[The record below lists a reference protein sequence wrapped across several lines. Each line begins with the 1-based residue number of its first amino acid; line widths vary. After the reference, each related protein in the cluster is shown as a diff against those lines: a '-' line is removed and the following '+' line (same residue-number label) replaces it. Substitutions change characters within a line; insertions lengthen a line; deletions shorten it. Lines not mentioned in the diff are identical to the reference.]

1 MSKVKL
7 STNKT
12 VRPFIYC
19 YTTPNDISHTGW
31 CKIGYTEDDVL
42 TRIKKQTHTSDTE
55 VKLEWYSVALFDN
68 GETFTDKQFHLYL
81 NKLGILQKSGHEWFQ
96 IDPNKA
102 KQLLN
107 TFKEM
112 RLPDDE
118 VVEYVLREEQKAA
131 VELAKAYMPTSEKK
145 ELLVNAKPRFGKTL
159 TVYDY
164 CKEIDAHHILIL
176 TNRPVIATSWYND
189 YVKFIGSNSEYAF
202 VSNCESV
209 KHKPYCSTRKQY
221 TEDLISNKKQ
231 RCIEF
236 VSLQDLKGSKWFGGH
251 FDKLKEVADID
262 WDILIVDESHEGVD
276 TFKTNVAFKQI
287 KRKETIYLSGTPFKQ
302 LANSRFSKDAIFN
315 WTYAEEQEKK
325 ANWNYEEDGVN
336 PYEDLPQLNLYT
348 YRLPDMFSDENRME
362 SEVDRSYLYDLNEF
376 FKTNEKGKFVNDKDV
391 DHFLDTITSVEKY
404 PLSDDITKSQISHSL
419 WLLDRVDAAKALAK
433 KIQTHPGFVDY
444 KIVVAA
450 GDGKIDSDEKADK
463 AFDKVIDAIKK
474 HDKTITISVGQ
485 LTTGVTVP
493 EWSAVFML
501 SNIASPALYI
511 QAAFRAQNPCLIS
524 QGNGSFI
531 RKENAYV
538 FDFDPARTLD
548 IMAQF
553 ANGLYAD
560 TAAGRGTAQ
569 DRAINIEKLIKYFPI
584 IGENDDGE
592 LVSYTPE
599 DVMTIPSKIH
609 SREIVRH
616 GFMSNFLF
624 QNVGRIF
631 NDPKAMDI
639 LGNVKEHKGA
649 NHTAPS
655 TENLS
660 YDENGQTVVPEDTIQ
675 DVIDQVQTQVD
686 TALPEEEHENQLAE
700 MGQQLKDSGSFLDTL
715 RGMQSSPSQEVQQK
729 RDTAVENFANE
740 RAEQIKDAISTA
752 IGSHYQ
758 GNAIFNTKKIEKDII
773 ERYKARIAEAKIQH
787 DIEVE
792 RMRVEHAEKMKQQMT
807 TAGAQQCVADYKAA
821 QEQQTFEFECQ
832 LIVIENTFKKDI
844 VQETITDIETKT
856 QQKVNKKAEEDFAFP
871 KLRAFSRSIPAF
883 LMAYGSKDTTCDKFG
898 EIIPK
903 NIFKEMTGIELDDY
917 MYFIEQQYF
926 NEITFNDAIKEF
938 FNVREKLANY
948 FDETSTEDIFDYI
961 PPQKTNQIFTPK
973 KVVAQMVDMLA
984 DNNPGCFD
992 DDSKTFID
1000 LYMKSG
1006 LYIAEIV
1013 KRLFRSPAMKAKYPD
1028 RMDRLKH
1035 IFKHQVYGLA
1045 PTEIIYNI
1053 AKNFVLGFDDDL
1065 GEIEHNLK
1073 QFDATPYAADGTLSE
1088 KLDEL
1093 FKKQEDVVLEDNAL
1107 EEDT

>member
-1 MSKVKL
+1 MNL
-7 STNKT
+7 QTNKT
-12 VRPFIYC
+12 IRPFIYC

-31 CKIGYTEDDVL
+31 CKIGYTEDDVQ

-55 VKLEWYSVALFDN
+55 VKLEWFSVALFDN
-68 GETFTDKQFHLYL
+68 GETFTDKQFHMYL
-81 NKLGILQKSGHEWFQ
+81 NKLGIVQKSGHEWFQ
-96 IDPNKA
+96 IEPNKA

-131 VELAKAYMPTSEKK
+131 VELAKAYMPTAEKK

-164 CKEIDAHHILIL
+164 CKEINAHNILIL

-189 YVKFIGSNSEYAF
+189 YVKFIGADSEYAF
-202 VSNCESV
+202 ISNCESV

-221 TEDLISNKKQ
+221 TEDLISNKKK

-287 KRKETIYLSGTPFKQ
+287 KRRETIYLSGTPFKQ

-348 YRLPDMFSDENRME
+348 YRLPDMFSDENRMD
-362 SEVDRSYLYDLNEF
+362 SEADRSYLYDLNEF

-404 PLSDDITKSQISHSL
+404 PLSDDVTKSQISHSL

-433 KIQTHPGFVDY
+433 KMQIHPGFVDY

-450 GDGKIDSDEKADK
+450 GDGKIDSDDKADK
-463 AFDKVIDAIKK
+463 AFDKVIEAIEK

-569 DRAINIEKLIKYFPI
+569 DRAVNIEKLIKYFPI

-592 LVSYTPE
+592 LVSYSPE

-631 NDPKAMDI
+631 NDPKAMQI
-639 LGNVKEHKGA
+639 LGDVKEHKNA

-655 TENLS
+655 TDNLS
-660 YDENGQTVVPEDTIQ
+660 YDENGQTVVPNNRINDA
-675 DVIDQVQTQVD
+675 VDQVQGAVD
-686 TALPEEEHENQLAE
+686 AALPQEEQASQLVN
-700 MGQQLKDSGSFLDTL
+700 MGQQLNTSKGFLDSL
-715 RGMQSSPSQEVQQK
+715 REMQSPPSEDVKKK
-729 RDTAVENFANE
+729 RDTAVEDFVNE
-740 RAEQIKDAISTA
+740 RTTQVKDAIVSA

-758 GNAIFNTKKIEKDII
+758 NNAIFNTKKIEKDII
-773 ERYKARIAEAKIQH
+773 DRYRARIVEAKIQH
-787 DIEVE
+787 DIAVE
-792 RMRVEHAEKMKQQMT
+792 RMRVEHAEKMKQQLT
-807 TAGAQQCVADYKAA
+807 PDDAKQCVADYKAA

-832 LIVIENTFKKDI
+832 LVVIENTFKKDI
-844 VQETITDIETKT
+844 VKETITDIETKT
-856 QQKVNKKAEEDFAFP
+856 QEKANKKAEEDFAFP

-883 LMAYGSKDTTCDKFG
+883 LMAYGTKDTTCDKFG
-898 EIIPK
+898 EIIPQ

-938 FNVREKLANY
+938 FNMREKLANY

-973 KVVAQMVDMLA
+973 KVVSMMVDMLEE
-984 DNNPGCFD
+984 NNPGCFD
-992 DDSKTFID
+992 DDKKTFID

-1013 KRLFRSPAMKAKYPD
+1013 KRLFRSPTMKAKYPD
-1028 RMDRLKH
+1028 NTDRLKH

-1053 AKNFVLGFDDDL
+1053 AKNFVLGFDDNL
-1065 GEIEHNLK
+1065 GEIEHNLR
-1073 QFDATPYAADGTLSE
+1073 QFDATPYAANGTLE
-1088 KLDEL
+1088 EELDKLFLNCGTNVIGRTE
-1093 FKKQEDVVLEDNAL
+1093 FE
-1107 EEDT
+1107 

>member
-1 MSKVKL
+1 MNL
-7 STNKT
+7 QTNKT

-31 CKIGYTEDDVL
+31 CKIGYTEDDIQ

-55 VKLEWYSVALFDN
+55 VKLEWFSVALFDN
-68 GETFTDKQFHLYL
+68 GETFTDKQFHMYL
-81 NKLGILQKSGHEWFQ
+81 NKLGITQKSGHEWFQ
-96 IDPNKA
+96 IEPDKA
-102 KQLLN
+102 KKLLN
-107 TFKEM
+107 NFKEM
-112 RLPDDE
+112 RLPDEE

-131 VELAKAYMPTSEKK
+131 VEQAKAYMPTADKK
-145 ELLVNAKPRFGKTL
+145 ELLLNAKPRFGKTL

-164 CKEIDAHHILIL
+164 CKEIDAHNILIL

-189 YVKFIGSNSEYAF
+189 YVKFIGVDSEYSF
-202 VSNCESV
+202 VSHCDSV
-209 KHKPYCSTRKQY
+209 KNKQYCSSRAQY
-221 TEDLISNKKQ
+221 LKDVLEKKKT

-251 FDKLKEVADID
+251 FDKLREVADME

-276 TFKTNVAFKQI
+276 TFKTNIAFKQI

-325 ANWNYEEDGVN
+325 ANWNYEENGAN

-348 YRLPDMFSDENRME
+348 YRLPDMFSDENRIE
-362 SEVDRSYLYDLNEF
+362 SETDRSYLYDLNEF
-376 FKTNEKGKFVNDKDV
+376 FKTNEKGKFINDKDV
-391 DHFLDTITSVEKY
+391 DHFLDTITSIEKY
-404 PLSDDITKSQISHSL
+404 PLSDETTKSQISHSL

-433 KIQTHPGFVDY
+433 KMQTHPGFVDY

-463 AFDKVIDAIKK
+463 AFDKVIDAIKR

-501 SNIASPALYI
+501 SNIASPSLYI
-511 QAAFRAQNPCLIS
+511 QAAFRAQNPCLIN
-524 QGNGSFI
+524 QGNGSFV

-560 TAAGRGTAQ
+560 TAAGKGTAQ

-631 NDPKAMDI
+631 NDPKAMSI
-639 LGNVKEHKGA
+639 LGNVKEHKGT
-649 NHTAPS
+649 NHTAPA
-655 TENLS
+655 TDELN
-660 YDENGQTVVPEDTIQ
+660 YDENGQTVVQDDKIQ
-675 DVIDQVQTQVD
+675 NAVTQVQEDVD
-686 TALPEEEHENQLAE
+686 TSLSKEEHANQLVN
-700 MGQQLKDSGSFLDTL
+700 MGQQLNTSQSFLDSL
-715 RGMQSSPSQEVQQK
+715 REMQSPPSEDVKAK
-729 RDTAVENFANE
+729 RDAAVENFVNE
-740 RAEQIKDAISTA
+740 RTEQVKDAIVTA
-752 IGSHYQ
+752 IGKQYQ

-773 ERYKARIAEAKIQH
+773 DRYRSRIAEAKIQH
-787 DIEVE
+787 DIDVE
-792 RMRVEHAEKMKQQMT
+792 RMRVEHAEKMKQQLT
-807 TAGAQQCVADYKAA
+807 TEEAQQCVADYKAA
-821 QEQQTFEFECQ
+821 QEKQTFEFECQ

-844 VQETITDIETKT
+844 VTETVTDIETRT
-856 QQKVNKKAEEDFAFP
+856 QEKVNKKAEEDFAFP

-883 LMAYGSKDTTCDKFG
+883 LMAYGTRDTTCDKFG
-898 EIIPK
+898 DIIPK

-917 MYFIEQQYF
+917 MYFIDQQYF

-938 FNVREKLANY
+938 FNVRDKLANY
-948 FDETSTEDIFDYI
+948 FIDSQNEDIFDYI

-973 KVVAQMVDMLA
+973 KVVAMMVDMLEE
-984 DNNPGCFD
+984 NNPGCFD
-992 DDSKTFID
+992 DPDKTFID

-1013 KRLFRSPAMKAKYPD
+1013 KRLYRSEEMKRLFPD
-1028 RMDRLKH
+1028 DTERLKH
-1035 IFKHQVYGLA
+1035 IFKNQVYGLA
-1045 PTEIIYNI
+1045 PTEIIFNI
-1053 AKNFVLGFDDDL
+1053 AKNFVLGFDDDV
-1065 GEIEHNLK
+1065 GIIEHNLK
-1073 QFDATPYAADGTLSE
+1073 PFDATPYAANGTLE
-1088 KLDEL
+1088 QELDKLFSKCDM
-1093 FKKQEDVVLEDNAL
+1093 
-1107 EEDT
+1107 

>member
-1 MSKVKL
+1 MKRSLKL

-19 YTTPNDISHTGW
+19 YTTPNDISHNGW
-31 CKIGYTEDDVL
+31 CKIGYTEDDVQ
-42 TRIKKQTHTSDTE
+42 TRIKQQTYTSDTE
-55 VKLEWYSVALFDN
+55 VKLEWYTVALFDN
-68 GETFTDKQFHLYL
+68 GETFTDKHFHMYL
-81 NKLGILQKSGHEWFQ
+81 NKLNIPQKSGHEWFQ
-96 IDPNKA
+96 ITPDRA
-102 KQLLN
+102 KKLLN

-112 RLPDDE
+112 RLPDEE

-131 VELAKAYMPTSEKK
+131 VELAKAYMPAAEKK
-145 ELLVNAKPRFGKTL
+145 ELLLNAKPRFGKTL

-164 CKEIDAHHILIL
+164 CKEINAHHILIL

-189 YVKFIGSNSEYAF
+189 YVKFIGVDSEYAF
-202 VSNCESV
+202 VSNCDSV
-209 KHKPYCSTRKQY
+209 KNKPYCATRKQY
-221 TEDLISNKKQ
+221 TQDLINNKKK

-251 FDKLKEVADID
+251 FDKLKEVADIE

-276 TFKTNVAFKQI
+276 TFKTNIAFKQI
-287 KRKETIYLSGTPFKQ
+287 KRRETIYLSGTPFKQ

-362 SEVDRSYLYDLNEF
+362 SEVDRGYLYDLNEF
-376 FKTNEKGKFVNDKDV
+376 FKTTDKGKFVNDKDV
-391 DHFLDTITSVEKY
+391 DHFLDTITSIEKY
-404 PLSDDITKSQISHSL
+404 PLSDDATKSQIKHSL

-433 KIQTHPGFVDY
+433 KMQTHPGFLDY

-450 GDGKIDSDEKADK
+450 GDGKIDSDEKADR

-501 SNIASPALYI
+501 SNIASPSLYI

-524 QGNGSFI
+524 QGNGTFV

-592 LVSYTPE
+592 LIAYTPE

-639 LGNVKEHKGA
+639 LGNVKEHKGP

-660 YDENGQTVVPEDTIQ
+660 YDENGQTLVLEDTIQ
-675 DVIDQVQTQVD
+675 DVVDQVQNDVD
-686 TALPEEEHENQLAE
+686 AALPKDDYAHQLVNL
-700 MGQQLKDSGSFLDTL
+700 GQQLNTSQSFLDSL
-715 RGMQSSPSQEVQQK
+715 REMKSPPKEDVQK
-729 RDTAVENFANE
+729 KKDAAVEDFVNE
-740 RAEQIKDAISTA
+740 RTKQVKDAIVTA
-752 IGSHYQ
+752 IGNQYPS
-758 GNAIFNTKKIEKDII
+758 NAIFNTKKIEKDII
-773 ERYKARIAEAKIQH
+773 DRYRARIAEAKIQH
-787 DIEVE
+787 DIDVE
-792 RMRVEHAEKMKQQMT
+792 RIRVEHVEKMQQQVT
-807 TAGAQQCVADYKAA
+807 SEGAQQCVADYKAA
-821 QEQQTFEFECQ
+821 QEKQTFEFECQ
-832 LIVIENTFKKDI
+832 LAVIENTFKKDI
-844 VQETITDIETKT
+844 VKETIADIETKT
-856 QQKVNKKAEEDFAFP
+856 QEKTNKKAEEDFAFP

-883 LMAYGSKDTTCDKFG
+883 LMAYGTKETTCDKFG

-903 NIFKEMTGIELDDY
+903 GIFKEMTGIELDDY
-917 MYFIEQQYF
+917 MYFIDQQYF

-938 FNVREKLANY
+938 FNVRERLANY
-948 FDETSTEDIFDYI
+948 FVDEQEEDIFDYI

-973 KVVAQMVDMLA
+973 KVVIQMVDMLEKE
-984 DNNPGCFD
+984 NPGCFD
-992 DDSKTFID
+992 NPSHTFID

-1013 KRLFRSPAMKAKYPD
+1013 KRLFRSQKMKALYPD
-1028 RMDRLKH
+1028 KTERLKH
-1035 IFKHQVYGLA
+1035 IFKNQVYGLA

-1053 AKNFVLGFDDDL
+1053 AKNFVLGFDENI
-1065 GEIEHNLK
+1065 GEIQHNLK
-1073 QFDATPYAADGTLSE
+1073 QFDATPYAANGTLE
-1088 KLDEL
+1088 QELDKI
-1093 FKKQEDVVLEDNAL
+1093 FKNDIEGKVTPEDNA
-1107 EEDT
+1107 T

>member
-31 CKIGYTEDDVL
+31 CKIGYTEDDVQ

-55 VKLEWYSVALFDN
+55 VKLEWFSVALFDN
-68 GETFTDKQFHLYL
+68 GETFTDKQFHMYL
-81 NKLGILQKSGHEWFQ
+81 NKLGVVQKSGHEWFQ
-96 IDPNKA
+96 IEPDKA
-102 KQLLN
+102 KKLLN

-112 RLPDDE
+112 RLPDEE

-131 VELAKAYMPTSEKK
+131 VELAKAYMPTAAKK

-164 CKEIDAHHILIL
+164 CKEIDAHNILIL

-189 YVKFIGSNSEYAF
+189 YVKFIGADSEYAF
-202 VSNCESV
+202 VSNCDSV
-209 KHKPYCSTRKQY
+209 KNKPYCSTRKQY
-221 TEDLISNKKQ
+221 TQDLINNKKK

-287 KRKETIYLSGTPFKQ
+287 KRRETIYLSGTPFKQ

-348 YRLPDMFSDENRME
+348 YRLPDMFSDDNRMD
-362 SEVDRSYLYDLNEF
+362 SEADRSYLYDLNEF
-376 FKTNEKGKFVNDKDV
+376 FKTNEKGKFINDKDV

-404 PLSDDITKSQISHSL
+404 PLSDDATKSQISHSL

-433 KIQTHPGFVDY
+433 KMQTHPGFIDY
-444 KIVVAA
+444 KIIVAA

-569 DRAINIEKLIKYFPI
+569 DRAVNIEKLIKYFPI

-592 LVSYTPE
+592 LVSYSPE

-631 NDPKAMDI
+631 NDPKAMAI
-639 LGNVKEHKGA
+639 LGDVKEHKNA

-655 TENLS
+655 TDNLS
-660 YDENGQTVVPEDTIQ
+660 YDENGQTVVPNNRINDA
-675 DVIDQVQTQVD
+675 VDQVQGAVD
-686 TALPEEEHENQLAE
+686 AALPKEEQASQLVN
-700 MGQQLKDSGSFLDTL
+700 MGQQFNTSKGFLDSL
-715 RGMQSSPSQEVQQK
+715 REMKSPPSEDLKKK
-729 RDTAVENFANE
+729 RDTAVEDFVNE
-740 RAEQIKDAISTA
+740 RTTQVKDAIVSA

-758 GNAIFNTKKIEKDII
+758 NNAIFNTKKIEKDII
-773 ERYKARIAEAKIQH
+773 DRYRERIAEAKIQH
-787 DIEVE
+787 DIAVE
-792 RMRVEHAEKMKQQMT
+792 RMRVEHAEKMKQQLT
-807 TAGAQQCVADYKAA
+807 PDDAKQCVADYKAA

-832 LIVIENTFKKDI
+832 LVVIENTFKKDI
-844 VQETITDIETKT
+844 VTETITDIETKT
-856 QQKVNKKAEEDFAFP
+856 QEKANKKAEEDFAFP

-883 LMAYGSKDTTCDKFG
+883 LMAYGTKDTTCDKFG
-898 EIIPK
+898 EIIPQ

-938 FNVREKLANY
+938 FNMREKLANY

-973 KVVAQMVDMLA
+973 RVVSMMVDMLEE
-984 DNNPGCFD
+984 NNPGCFD
-992 DDSKTFID
+992 DDTKTFID

-1028 RMDRLKH
+1028 SMDRLKH

-1053 AKNFVLGFDDDL
+1053 AKNFVLGFDDNL
-1065 GEIEHNLK
+1065 GEIEHNLR
-1073 QFDATPYAADGTLSE
+1073 QFDATPYAANGTLE
-1088 KLDEL
+1088 EELDKL
-1093 FKKQEDVVLEDNAL
+1093 FNNQG
-1107 EEDT
+1107 